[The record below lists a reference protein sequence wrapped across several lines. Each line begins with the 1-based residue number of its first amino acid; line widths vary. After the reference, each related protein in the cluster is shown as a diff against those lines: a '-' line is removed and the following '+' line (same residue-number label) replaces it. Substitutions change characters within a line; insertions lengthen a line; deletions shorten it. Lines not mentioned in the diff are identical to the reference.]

1 MTRIARLWLYVASSL
16 LVCLGAV
23 QANAAAPANVRVLVL
38 PFEVNAEPDLAYL
51 EDSLS
56 DLVIERLVAQGFS
69 VVPRA
74 EAADL
79 LQKQGVDVLDITS
92 ARDLALLARA
102 DYAVYGSF
110 TQLGESISLD
120 ARLVEAVGVR
130 PAKPLFIQKD
140 GLINILPAVDELA
153 QVAAASLLR
162 QDTVAAVEVR
172 GTKILDPDVVLMRLS
187 SRKGDTLDPKLVN
200 REIKRI
206 YDLGY
211 FSDVSATAEQ
221 TSDGLK
227 LVYTVQE
234 KPRIEA
240 ITVEGSDAVDTDEI
254 LSVMSTK
261 TGSVM
266 NEKLLAQDIMK
277 VTDLY
282 RKKGY
287 YLADVSHRVVE
298 GSGGAA
304 SLVRSVQEGDKLYI
318 KAVRIVG
325 AEQLDEDDVLDEL
338 ALRPRN
344 MISWITGT
352 GVLREEY
359 LERDSAAIGAY
370 YLNRGFMDVRVGDP
384 DVQYEEDG
392 IVVSFAVKEGT
403 RYKVGNIAFGG
414 DLIDTD
420 EALLNVIKMDE
431 QSADEEYFNYD
442 VLQKDTKKLT
452 EFYNDYGYAFADTSF
467 RTERR
472 DGSIVDITYVMTKKQ
487 KVYVRRVEVEG
498 NKHTRD
504 NVIRREMRLTDG
516 DLYSGSGLRRSN
528 QRLNNLGYFSQTDIE
543 LIPTAN
549 PEEVDLKVKVKEKNT
564 GQIAAGIAYSTYSS
578 FGIGGSVS
586 EANLFGKGYRAA
598 LSATFSGRD
607 NEYDF
612 TFINPHYNDT
622 KLQVG
627 VNAYLRSSDMEDYDK
642 DTVGGIL
649 SFAYPLGEFTR
660 ASWYY
665 RLDQYKYSD
674 VDDDAAK
681 TIRDYEGTNLAS
693 VTGFALSR
701 DTIDNRMRP
710 TSGTYL
716 KGAVD
721 YGGGV
726 LQGTDHFIRL
736 YGDAR
741 YFQKLANNH
750 VLHVRVR
757 GATLFEN
764 DQSEEIPVHE
774 RIYLGGINS
783 IRGYDRRDIS
793 PKDPESDDSIGGT
806 RAAYANF
813 EYIWYFDDEM
823 GIYLIPFFDTG
834 FVIDPDMGHEWS
846 DEIKSSVGLEVRWQS
861 PLGNLRF
868 AYGYPLNEVD
878 GERKDGK
885 FEFTMGQTF

>member
-1 MTRIARLWLYVASSL
+1 MTRIARLWLYAASCL
-16 LVCLGAV
+16 LVCLGAF
-23 QANAAAPANVRVLVL
+23 QANAATPANLRVLVL

-51 EDSLS
+51 EDSLP

-69 VVPRA
+69 VVPREEVQKLLA
-74 EAADL
+74 EQGLKTLDL
-79 LQKQGVDVLDITS
+79 ASV
-92 ARDLALLARA
+92 RDLSLLARA
-102 DYAVYGSF
+102 NYALYGSF

-120 ARLVEAVGVR
+120 ARLVEALGVQ
-130 PAKPLFIQKD
+130 PAKPLFIQKE
-140 GLINILPAVDELA
+140 GLINILPAVDEMA
-153 QVAAASLLR
+153 QRVAANLLK
-162 QDTVAAVEVR
+162 QDSIAEVEVR
-172 GTKILDPDVVLMRLS
+172 GTKVLDADVVLMRLS
-187 SRKGDTLDPKLVN
+187 SRKGDKLDPKMIN

-211 FSDVSATAEQ
+211 FSDVKATAEQ

-227 LVYTVQE
+227 LIYTVQE

-254 LSVMSTK
+254 FSVMSTK

-266 NEKLLAQDIMK
+266 NEKLMSQDIIK

-282 RKKGY
+282 RQKGY
-287 YLADVSHRVVE
+287 YLAEVSHRVVE
-298 GSGGAA
+298 GTKGAA
-304 SLVRSVQEGDKLYI
+304 SLVLSVNEGQKLYI
-318 KAVRIVG
+318 KEVRIVG
-325 AEQLDEDDVLDEL
+325 AEQIDESDILDEL

-359 LERDSAAIGAY
+359 LERDGAAIGAY
-370 YLNRGFMDVRVGDP
+370 YLNRGFMDVRVSDA
-384 DVQYEEDG
+384 DVVYEEDG
-392 IVVSFAVKEGT
+392 IIVAFAVKEGT
-403 RYKVGNIAFGG
+403 RYKVGKVEFRG

-420 EALLNVIKMDE
+420 EKLFSLTKMDE
-431 QSADEEYFNYD
+431 FANGEGFFNYEE
-442 VLQKDTKKLT
+442 LQNDTKKLT
-452 EFYNDYGYAFADTSF
+452 QYYNDYGYAFADSNF

-472 DGSIVDITYVMTKKQ
+472 DGDIVDITYVINKKQ

-516 DLYSGSGLRRSN
+516 DLYSGSKLRRSN
-528 QRLNNLGYFSQTDIE
+528 QRLNNLGYFAQADIE
-543 LIPTAN
+543 MIPTSN

-564 GQIAAGIAYSTYSS
+564 GQIAAGVAYSTYSS
-578 FGIGGSVS
+578 FGIGGSIS

-598 LSATFSGRD
+598 LTATFSGRD
-607 NEYDF
+607 NEFDF

-627 VNAYLRSSDMEDYDK
+627 VNAYLRDSDMDDYDK
-642 DTVGGIL
+642 STIGGVL
-649 SFAYPLGEFTR
+649 SFAYPLGEYTR

-665 RLDQYKYSD
+665 RLDQYKYSN

-693 VTGFALSR
+693 VTGFAISR

-710 TSGTYL
+710 TGGTYV
-716 KGAVD
+716 KGAID
-721 YGGGV
+721 YGGGM

-736 YGDAR
+736 FGDAR
-741 YFQKLANNH
+741 YFQKLTNDH
-750 VLHVRVR
+750 VIHLRVR

-764 DQSEEIPVHE
+764 DSSEEIPVHE

-806 RAAYANF
+806 RAAYANL

-823 GIYLIPFFDTG
+823 GIYFIPFFDSG
-834 FVIDPDMGHEWS
+834 FVIDPEQGQEWA

-868 AYGYPLNEVD
+868 AYGYPLNKVD
-878 GERKDGK
+878 GKRKSGK